1 MHQITKD
8 RKLLQ
13 PLRMSPRVHIV
24 AAFHYILSFLALAA
38 IALIISGFA
47 LIVYGALA
55 DFNINAIVWGVL
67 IMMSCILAL
76 IPAVVIAESI
86 DPQTQLTS
94 DALILKLY
102 RAKSK
107 TLVIKENHSNRV
119 VGVGKPSSK
128 TGLVSVVLH
137 PENLGEYS
145 NWVADLPAA
154 LTTGMAEGWQVRY
167 RRIIYQFPG
176 WDEYQAQS
184 KVIVHDPSGKV
195 RGVAEIYDKKTRRG
209 VKGVDRNGF
218 KVRKEVRP

>member
-1 MHQITKD
+1 MHQITKA

-13 PLRMSPRVHIV
+13 PLRTSPRVHIV
-24 AAFHYILSFLALAA
+24 AAFHYLLSFLALAA

-55 DFNINAIVWGVL
+55 DFNLNAVVWGFL

-76 IPAVVIAESI
+76 VPAVVIAEWI

-102 RAKSK
+102 RAKCK

-128 TGLVSVVLH
+128 TGLVPVVLH
-137 PENLGEYS
+137 PENLGDYS
-145 NWVADLPAA
+145 NWVADLP
-154 LTTGMAEGWQVRY
+154 L
-167 RRIIYQFPG
+167 
-176 WDEYQAQS
+176 
-184 KVIVHDPSGKV
+184 H
-195 RGVAEIYDKKTRRG
+195 
-209 VKGVDRNGF
+209 
-218 KVRKEVRP
+218 

>member
-1 MHQITKD
+1 MHQITKA

-13 PLRMSPRVHIV
+13 PLRTSPRVHIV
-24 AAFHYILSFLALAA
+24 AAFHYLLSFLALAA

-55 DFNINAIVWGVL
+55 DFNINAVVWGFL

-76 IPAVVIAESI
+76 VPAVVIAEWI

-102 RAKSK
+102 RAKCK

-128 TGLVSVVLH
+128 TGLVPVVLH

-145 NWVADLPAA
+145 NWVVDLPAA

>member
-145 NWVADLPAA
+145 N
-154 LTTGMAEGWQVRY
+154 
-167 RRIIYQFPG
+167 
-176 WDEYQAQS
+176 
-184 KVIVHDPSGKV
+184 
-195 RGVAEIYDKKTRRG
+195 
-209 VKGVDRNGF
+209 
-218 KVRKEVRP
+218 

>member
-1 MHQITKD
+1 MHQITKA

-13 PLRMSPRVHIV
+13 PLRTSPRVHIV
-24 AAFHYILSFLALAA
+24 AAFHYLLSFLALAA

-55 DFNINAIVWGVL
+55 DFNINAVVWGFL

-76 IPAVVIAESI
+76 VPAVVIAEWI
-86 DPQTQLTS
+86 DPPTQLTS

-102 RAKSK
+102 RAKRK

-128 TGLVSVVLH
+128 TGLVPVVLH

-145 NWVADLPAA
+145 NWVVDLPAA

>member
-1 MHQITKD
+1 MHQIIKA

-13 PLRMSPRVHIV
+13 PLRTSPRVHIV

-55 DFNINAIVWGVL
+55 DFNINAIVWGFL

-102 RAKSK
+102 RAKRE

-145 NWVADLPAA
+145 NLVADLPAA

-176 WDEYQAQS
+176 WDECQAQS
-184 KVIVHDPSGKV
+184 KVIIHDPSGKV